1 MSSQIVIP
9 KIIKGSSLGET
20 YSATIRL
27 VAVGT
32 DRWSLFRL
40 HFAICKLIPFF
51 VPKNEQDSLEK
62 YIIPQQPFYC
72 SAFSKGVMNLQ
83 RAAIENINIKTDATY
98 NTTEGIASDITIT
111 LNLVPLINVA
121 TSPKTGSF
129 GTSDTSEA
137 IITSM
142 FNPASSFNMLATL
155 AGQNTVFTK
164 IPIGLFEYYVLGK
177 TKAYYENITNILR
190 IASNAYQDYSI
201 NSNFSYKKEITY

>member
-1 MSSQIVIP
+1 M
-9 KIIKGSSLGET
+9 
-20 YSATIRL
+20 
-27 VAVGT
+27 
-32 DRWSLFRL
+32 
-40 HFAICKLIPFF
+40 
-51 VPKNEQDSLEK
+51 
-62 YIIPQQPFYC
+62 
-72 SAFSKGVMNLQ
+72 
-83 RAAIENINIKTDATY
+83 
-98 NTTEGIASDITIT
+98 
-111 LNLVPLINVA
+111 
-121 TSPKTGSF
+121 TSPFIRPFDLSTWF

-201 NSNFSYKKEITY
+201 NSNFSYKKRLLTR